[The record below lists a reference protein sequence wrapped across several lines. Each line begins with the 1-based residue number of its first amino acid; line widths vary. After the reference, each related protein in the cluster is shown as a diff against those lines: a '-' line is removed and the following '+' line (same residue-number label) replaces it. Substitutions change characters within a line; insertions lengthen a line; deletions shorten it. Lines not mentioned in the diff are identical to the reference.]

1 MEKSY
6 NISLELL
13 QKKILSNKHAYF
25 HLNSRTTLFQK
36 LVTTGSV
43 PIKILK
49 SRMLL
54 YCTFRVSNHSCTDLD
69 EIIQQN
75 VGGVN

>member
-13 QKKILSNKHAYF
+13 QNKILSNKHAHF
-25 HLNSRTTLFQK
+25 HLNSRTALFQK
-36 LVTTGSV
+36 LGTTGSV
-43 PIKILK
+43 PTKILK

-54 YCTFRVSNHSCTDLD
+54 YYTASGFRVSDHSCTDLD
-69 EIIQQN
+69 EIIQ
-75 VGGVN
+75 